1 MPYTPPLSN
10 AVNFDGTATAYTPPL
25 SNAVNFDDSSTVTLD
40 LTNSG
45 IASTLTLGSPTLTAQ
60 VEPVGIGSTIVF
72 GGPYVIPFIV
82 AQGVATGYSIGLPTI
97 TEVPVITCI
106 GIDSTLVMGT
116 PGITYTAP
124 SVPATEEEPA
134 AAGGTYAY
142 MHQRTEAYAMRAD
155 AKGQNIRISQRITA
169 KPEMVV
175 EQINERD
182 RQDLLD
188 IFTVLRETRKA
199 A

>member
-1 MPYTPPLSN
+1 MAYTPPLSS

-25 SNAVNFDDSSTVTLD
+25 SSAVNFNDLPTVTLD
-40 LTNSG
+40 LTGSG
-45 IASTLTLGSPTLTAQ
+45 IASAEAFGSPTLTAQ
-60 VEPVGIGSTIVF
+60 VDASGIASAEAF
-72 GGPYVIPFIV
+72 GGQYVIPFV
-82 AQGVATGYSIGLPTI
+82 VLTGVATEEAIGLPTI
-97 TEVPVITCI
+97 TESPTIQCI
-106 GIDSTLVMGT
+106 GIASEEAFGT
-116 PGITYTAP
+116 PTITYTAP
-124 SVPATEEEPA
+124 AVVVEEEAPIPV
-134 AAGGTYAY
+134 GGTYAAVR
-142 MHQRTEAYAMRAD
+142 QRTEAYAMRAD

-188 IFTVLRETRKA
+188 IFTVFRETRKA